1 MEIIFVSAI
10 IGLLLYYCWRVV
22 LIGAIGFVV
31 IFCGLGAYFDHEK
44 KQQQQLEIPIQTT
57 IVQQTIPKV
66 DPLKAE
72 YVRDCVSYGLD
83 RNWCE
88 RRWDGTDVDDLV
100 ASAQHQ
106 EKP

>member
-1 MEIIFVSAI
+1 MEFIFVSAL

-31 IFCGLGAYFDHEK
+31 IFCGLGAYFEHEK
-44 KQQQQLEIPIQTT
+44 QHQQQLEIPIQTT

-100 ASAQHQ
+100 APAQHQ

>member
-1 MEIIFVSAI
+1 MEFIFVSAL

-88 RRWDGTDVDDLV
+88 RRWDDTDVDDLV
-100 ASAQHQ
+100 APAQHQ